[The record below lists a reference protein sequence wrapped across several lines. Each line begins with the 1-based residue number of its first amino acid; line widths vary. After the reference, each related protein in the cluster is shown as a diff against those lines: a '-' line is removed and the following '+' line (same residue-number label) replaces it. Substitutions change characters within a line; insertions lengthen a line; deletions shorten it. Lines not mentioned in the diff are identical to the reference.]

1 MDMWL
6 SAIVPG
12 YVSNGEVFPEEARD
26 DAHDKLHFSNGYSG
40 VAELEEKLLQQAFP
54 AHGLR
59 PIPTGNGRQM
69 HRNGWRTTHQR
80 VRQTETRARET
91 DICIRHILFP
101 RTEKSN

>member
-12 YVSNGEVFPEEARD
+12 YVSSGEVFPEEARD

-59 PIPTGNGRQM
+59 PIPTGNGRQ
-69 HRNGWRTTHQR
+69 
-80 VRQTETRARET
+80 TRARET